1 MTFVQ
6 SEFFWFMLVVYAA
19 YWLLGNRTRQN
30 GLLVIASAVF
40 YGWIHPWFLILLYS
54 SAVIDYSMGRAI
66 EQWRPRRR
74 LFLAGSMLANM
85 GMLGFFKYY
94 NFFVENTTVA
104 LDSLGLP
111 ANFSTLNIILP
122 VGISFYTF
130 QTMSYTIDVYRGQVK
145 ARTNFLDY
153 LVYVTFF
160 PQLVAGPIERASS
173 LLPQVEKRRIF
184 NIQDLREGF
193 GLAMWGAFKKVVLA
207 DTLAPYV
214 DKVFILNEPSGPLI
228 WSATFA
234 FTIQI
239 LADFSGY
246 TDMARG
252 TARMLGFRL
261 VENFN
266 HPYMATS
273 TPDFWRRWHMS
284 LSFWIRDYLLVP
296 LLGEAKN
303 VSLARFMGATTVS
316 FLLLGLWHGAS
327 WNFVLLGLWNA
338 LWMIVYPGL
347 TRIIPEK
354 VQNLPGARWVAIA
367 FFWAVPGSMMSLMF
381 RETHL
386 NRILQHLS
394 QNPFVASRDQ
404 WISTVAV
411 LAISLTACIPLLI
424 AMVGEKHLKPK
435 LEKSVWRLPLQTG
448 LWSFFAISLFVFYR
462 VTTRDFIYF
471 QF

>member
-6 SEFFWFMLVVYAA
+6 IEFLWFMLVVYTA
-19 YWLLGNRTRQN
+19 YWLLRKRTWQN
-30 GLLVIASAVF
+30 ALLVGASAIF
-40 YGWIHPWFLILLYS
+40 YGWIHPWFLILLYT
-54 SAVIDYSMGRAI
+54 SAVVDYGMGRAI
-66 EQWRPRRR
+66 DTWRPRRR
-74 LFLAGSMLANM
+74 IFLATSMFVNM
-85 GMLGFFKYY
+85 SMLGFFKYF
-94 NFFVENTTVA
+94 NFFVENTTTA
-104 LDSLGLP
+104 LTSLGIP
-111 ANFSTLNIILP
+111 SNFTTLSIILP

-173 LLPQVEKRRIF
+173 LLPQVEKPRRF
-184 NIQDLREGF
+184 DLTDLREGF
-193 GLAMWGAFKKVVLA
+193 GLAMWGAFKKVVIA

-214 DKVFILNEPSGPLI
+214 DKVYMLETPSGPLI
-228 WSATFA
+228 WAATFT

-252 TARMLGFRL
+252 TSRMLGFRL

-266 HPYMATS
+266 HPYIATS

-296 LLGEAKN
+296 LLGDARN
-303 VSLARFMGATTVS
+303 ISLARFMFATTVS

-327 WNFVLLGLWNA
+327 WNFILLGLWNA
-338 LWMIVYPGL
+338 AWMIIYPGL
-347 TRIIPEK
+347 NRIIPEK
-354 VQNLPGARWVAIA
+354 IQNAPGANWVAIA
-367 FFWAVPGSMMSLMF
+367 FFWLVPGSIMSLMF
-381 RETHL
+381 RETHVH
-386 NRILQHLS
+386 RIVQHLS
-394 QNPFVASRDQ
+394 QNPLAATRDQ
-404 WISTVAV
+404 WICAIAV
-411 LAISLTACIPLLI
+411 LAVTLAACLPLLI
-424 AMVGEKHLKPK
+424 AMISEKTIQKRLAS
-435 LEKSVWRLPLQTG
+435 SVWRLPMQTA
-448 LWSFFAISLFVFYR
+448 LWSVFVICMFVFYR

>member
-6 SEFFWFMLVVYAA
+6 SEFFWFMLAVYAA
-19 YWLLGNRTRQN
+19 YWILGNRTRQN
-30 GLLVIASAVF
+30 ALLVVASAVF

-104 LDSLGLP
+104 LGSLGLP
-111 ANFSTLNIILP
+111 ANLSTLNIILP

-173 LLPQVEKRRIF
+173 LLPQVEKPRVF
-184 NIQDLREGF
+184 NLLDLREGF
-193 GLAMWGAFKKVVLA
+193 GLAMWGAFKKVVIA

-228 WSATFA
+228 WAATFA

-252 TARMLGFRL
+252 TARMLGFKL

-303 VSLARFMGATTVS
+303 VSLARFMWATTVS

-338 LWMIVYPGL
+338 LWMILYPGL
-347 TRIIPEK
+347 TRIIPDK
-354 VQNLPGARWVAIA
+354 VQKLPGSRWVAIA

-381 RETHL
+381 REAHL
-386 NRILQHLS
+386 HRILQHLS
-394 QNPFVASRDQ
+394 QNPLVASRDQ
-404 WISTVAV
+404 WITTVAI
-411 LAISLTACIPLLI
+411 LAITLTACIPLLI
-424 AMVGEKHLKPK
+424 AMFSEKHLKPK
-435 LEKSVWRLPLQTG
+435 LEASVWRLPLQTG
-448 LWSFFAISLFVFYR
+448 LWSFFIISMFVFYR

>member
-1 MTFVQ
+1 
-6 SEFFWFMLVVYAA
+6 MLAVYVA
-19 YWLLGNRTRQN
+19 YWILGDRTKQN
-30 GLLVIASAVF
+30 GLLVLASAVF
-40 YGWIHPWFLILLYS
+40 YGWIHPWFLILLYA
-54 SAVIDYSMGRAI
+54 SAIIDYCMGRAI
-66 EQWRPRRR
+66 ERWRPRRR
-74 LFLAGSMLANM
+74 LFLATSMLANM

-94 NFFVENTTVA
+94 NFFVENATAT
-104 LDSLGLP
+104 LGSLGLP
-111 ANFSTLNIILP
+111 ANFSTLSIILP

-145 ARTNFLDY
+145 ARSNFLDY

-160 PQLVAGPIERASS
+160 PQLVAGPIERAGN
-173 LLPQVEKRRIF
+173 LLPQVEKARVF
-184 NIQDLREGF
+184 NLGDLREGF
-193 GLAMWGAFKKVVLA
+193 GLAMWGAFKKVVIA

-214 DKVFILNEPSGPLI
+214 DKVYILNEPSGPLI
-228 WSATFA
+228 WAATFA

-252 TARMLGFRL
+252 TARMLGFKL
-261 VENFN
+261 VKNFN

-296 LLGEAKN
+296 LLGDARN
-303 VSLARFMGATTVS
+303 ISLARFMWATTLS

-327 WNFVLLGLWNA
+327 WNFILLGLWNA
-338 LWMIVYPGL
+338 MWMIIYPGL
-347 TRIIPEK
+347 SRVIPAK
-354 VQNLPGARWVAIA
+354 VQSAPGARWVAIA

-381 RETHL
+381 RETRLH
-386 NRILQHLS
+386 RIIQHLS
-394 QNPFVASRDQ
+394 QNPFATTRDQ
-404 WISTVAV
+404 WICAVAV
-411 LAISLTACIPLLI
+411 LAVTLVACLPLLI
-424 AMVGEKHLKPK
+424 ALIAETSIKPR
-435 LEKSVWRLPLQTG
+435 LEKTVWRLPVQTA
-448 LWSFFAISLFVFYR
+448 LWSFFIVSMFIFYR